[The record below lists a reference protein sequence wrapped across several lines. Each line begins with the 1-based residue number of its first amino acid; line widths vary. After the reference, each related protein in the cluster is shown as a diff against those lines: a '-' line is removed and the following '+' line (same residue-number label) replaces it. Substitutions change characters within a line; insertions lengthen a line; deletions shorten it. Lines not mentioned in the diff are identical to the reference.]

1 MDYIKLNPYYP
12 RQQQILNMY
21 VKEIEQNNKNESLRS
36 TCIPFNFGK
45 RCYDSEL
52 KIYYLELLSTIK
64 MFCYEDSHT
73 YIIPM
78 NSDDK
83 RHAKEDFKI
92 KLVLGNEVYSDKYD
106 GYVVEKEVENDDSFS
121 SKMNHNSNLNCL
133 VCNNLNFYIKRN
145 LVELSKKELKFGIS
159 DYSEFCKKYALTG

>member
-1 MDYIKLNPYYP
+1 MGEPIKYIKLNPYYP

-21 VKEIEQNNKNESLRS
+21 VKNENNE
-36 TCIPFNFGK
+36 TCFPFTFGK

-52 KIYYLELLSTIK
+52 KIYYLELVSTLK

-73 YIIPM
+73 YVIPM
-78 NSDDK
+78 AVGNGEDK
-83 RHAKEDFKI
+83 HNAKEDFKI

-106 GYVVEKEVENDDSFS
+106 GYVVEKEIEKNSDNPHSNLNKS
-121 SKMNHNSNLNCL
+121 SLNCL

-145 LVELSKKELKFGIS
+145 LVEISKKELNFGVS
-159 DYSEFCKKYALTG
+159 DYSEFCKKYDIK

>member
-21 VKEIEQNNKNESLRS
+21 VKNNSFESLRS
-36 TCIPFNFGK
+36 ICQPFTFGK
-45 RCYDSEL
+45 KCYDPEL
-52 KIYYLELLSTIK
+52 KIYYLELVSTIK

-78 NSDDK
+78 NSEDK
-83 RHAKEDFKI
+83 RNAKEDFKI
-92 KLVLGNEVYSDKYD
+92 KLVLGNEVYSNKYD
-106 GYVVEKEVENDDSFS
+106 GYVVEKENEEDGDL
-121 SKMNHNSNLNCL
+121 LNCL

-145 LVELSKKELKFGIS
+145 LVEISKKELKFGVS
-159 DYSEFCKKYALTG
+159 DYSEFCKKYSIFLS

>member
-21 VKEIEQNNKNESLRS
+21 VKNNNASLRS
-36 TCIPFNFGK
+36 MCVPFTFGK
-45 RCYDSEL
+45 RCYDYEL

-73 YIIPM
+73 YVIPM
-78 NSDDK
+78 AVGNGEDK
-83 RHAKEDFKI
+83 HNAKEDFKI

-106 GYVVEKEVENDDSFS
+106 GYVVEKKVENDDL
-121 SKMNHNSNLNCL
+121 LNCL
-133 VCNNLNFYIKRN
+133 VCNNLNFYIKKK
-145 LVELSKKELKFGIS
+145 LVEISKKELKFGVS
-159 DYSEFCKKYALTG
+159 DYSEFCKKYSIK

>member
-21 VKEIEQNNKNESLRS
+21 VKSEKNE
-36 TCIPFNFGK
+36 CQPFTFGK

-52 KIYYLELLSTIK
+52 KIYYIELLSTIK

-73 YIIPM
+73 YVIPM
-78 NSDDK
+78 AVGNGEDK
-83 RHAKEDFKI
+83 HNAKEDFKI

-106 GYVVEKEVENDDSFS
+106 GCVVEKKVENDDL
-121 SKMNHNSNLNCL
+121 LNCL

-145 LVELSKKELKFGIS
+145 LVEISKKELKFGVS
-159 DYSEFCKKYALTG
+159 DYSEFCKKYSIFLS

>member
-21 VKEIEQNNKNESLRS
+21 VKNLKNEM
-36 TCIPFNFGK
+36 CVPFTFGK
-45 RCYDSEL
+45 KCYDHEL

-73 YIIPM
+73 YVIPM

-106 GYVVEKEVENDDSFS
+106 GYVVEKENEE
-121 SKMNHNSNLNCL
+121 NSNLLNCL

-145 LVELSKKELKFGIS
+145 LVEISKKELKFGVS
-159 DYSEFCKKYALTG
+159 DYSEFCKKYSIK